1 MIGSD
6 HEAPAAALKGGV
18 LKAMFISK
26 LKCVRLLVLGVATF
40 LAGAGGLLSHACG
53 SGEAGAK
60 VKHRSEPAAI
70 PADQFVKLHTLIKPQ
85 PGELRFHEIP
95 WLIDVWEA
103 RRKATA
109 EGKPILV
116 WSGAGGSPLGVC

>member
-1 MIGSD
+1 MGMST
-6 HEAPAAALKGGV
+6 
-18 LKAMFISK
+18 SK
-26 LKCVRLLVLGVATF
+26 TVAT
-40 LAGAGGLLSHACG
+40 GLLLALA
-53 SGEAGAK
+53 AG
-60 VKHRSEPAAI
+60 VSFAAEKEQ
-70 PADQFVKLHTLIKPQ
+70 PVPPLTPEQFNVLHKLIKPQ

-103 RRKATA
+103 RKKAAA

>member
-1 MIGSD
+1 MTNKKIKPAGWNFLAFALLGVAATSGLGL
-6 HEAPAAALKGGV
+6 AAALAGP
-18 LKAMFISK
+18 
-26 LKCVRLLVLGVATF
+26 
-40 LAGAGGLLSHACG
+40 LAAPQA
-53 SGEAGAK
+53 AA
-60 VKHRSEPAAI
+60 RSDPI
-70 PADQFVKLHTLIKPQ
+70 PADQFATLLRLIKPQ

-103 RRKATA
+103 RKKAAA